1 MTTSLQRAAS
11 RAANTQT
18 ELHMKTVTITEI
30 QRCLY
35 LILDF
40 SKGKR
45 KKPAIFRGGIHRAR
59 ATAQVKATRSPPQD
73 DIRRTGS
80 AQRDANRT
88 AAPLPAGSRLPPET
102 PGPNGGPLRNKIQN
116 STREIL
122 FKLRRR
128 GTPKFFPSRHLIITL
143 PQNYG
148 AAPTQ
153 LPSPRPIGG
162 PPATLHPDGMT
173 AAKARRA
180 AARRREARSAA
191 GPDQRS
197 ALSAQRPSQR
207 PAPPAAGGPDPRPV
221 PGAPHGAAQWPP
233 PAPSGSDKCGGR
245 TEGKK
250 IIVKKKIITT
260 NTHEKNRYQITEWE
274 IKAARGGALCPRRPP
289 PPPPAPSAAPRTCQ
303 GVPGAAP
310 RGSGRG
316 LRLPEEQ
323 RQPEGAEQP
332 PRSPRRHRSAP
343 RAPQPRSQRRPL
355 LPGGLLLPP
364 ARASLPAPRPCA
376 SPSGRQ
382 ADRLQ

>member
-1 MTTSLQRAAS
+1 MSSPALLMASNHKGCYFMQLRALNMTTSLQRAAS

-88 AAPLPAGSRLPPET
+88 AAPLPAVSRLPPET

-197 ALSAQRPSQR
+197 APSA
-207 PAPPAAGGPDPRPV
+207 PRRR
-221 PGAPHGAAQWPP
+221 W
-233 PAPSGSDKCGGR
+233 
-245 TEGKK
+245 
-250 IIVKKKIITT
+250 
-260 NTHEKNRYQITEWE
+260 
-274 IKAARGGALCPRRPP
+274 LRPP
-289 PPPPAPSAAPRTCQ
+289 PGPRCAPRSCAVASTSP
-303 GVPGAAP
+303 V
-310 RGSGRG
+310 
-316 LRLPEEQ
+316 RLGQ
-323 RQPEGAEQP
+323 V
-332 PRSPRRHRSAP
+332 RREN
-343 RAPQPRSQRRPL
+343 
-355 LPGGLLLPP
+355 GGKKK
-364 ARASLPAPRPCA
+364 
-376 SPSGRQ
+376 
-382 ADRLQ
+382 